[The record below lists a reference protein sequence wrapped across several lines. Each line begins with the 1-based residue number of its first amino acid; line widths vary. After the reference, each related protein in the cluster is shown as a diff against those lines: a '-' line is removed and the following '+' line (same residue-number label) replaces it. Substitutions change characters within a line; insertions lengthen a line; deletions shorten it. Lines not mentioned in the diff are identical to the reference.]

1 MSNPTSAPSALSRD
15 IHLLGNLLGELIVEQ
30 HGEEALCLVEDI
42 RKLAIQRRAEGD
54 PALLEELWR
63 RVLALNAGEREILI
77 KAFSNYFQLI
87 NIAEDIQRARVLRQR
102 ERGGIVRESVADAL
116 RSLLAAG
123 LGAADLASLFDNLRV
138 RLVLTAHPSEAKR
151 KEMLVKLHAISR

>member
-30 HGEEALCLVEDI
+30 HGEEALRLVEDF

-77 KAFSNYFQLI
+77 QGLQQLLP
-87 NIAEDIQRARVLRQR
+87 ADQHRRGHSAGTGAAAARAWRHRARVGGRPPCAACSR
-102 ERGGIVRESVADAL
+102 RGGGR
-116 RSLLAAG
+116 
-123 LGAADLASLFDNLRV
+123 
-138 RLVLTAHPSEAKR
+138 
-151 KEMLVKLHAISR
+151 